1 MKAPILSK
9 KTLLEFREHFVG
21 WAVRTISDEFDAAE
35 IACDMEHTPS
45 TSGARRSLVEQYYQT
60 LDFTKLSDVRKLLRV
75 FENVL
80 AKLEDDKAHPT
91 WGGGKEYAERELR
104 KLIHLLRRD
113 GFEYKDGRLV
123 AVGDIPATEE
133 IEAAAITLD
142 APYIRT
148 QIERMQN
155 HINDDPRLVIGTA
168 KELVET
174 VCKTIL
180 RERGNVEDPTW
191 ETMELVKVVRE
202 ELQLVPDAIP
212 DAAKAAKTMKV
223 MLANLATIAQGLA
236 ELRNL
241 YGSGHGPDGKPK
253 GLQPR
258 HARLAA
264 GAATTLA
271 TFLIETHHEREK

>member
-1 MKAPILSK
+1 
-9 KTLLEFREHFVG
+9 
-21 WAVRTISDEFDAAE
+21 
-35 IACDMEHTPS
+35 
-45 TSGARRSLVEQYYQT
+45 
-60 LDFTKLSDVRKLLRV
+60 
-75 FENVL
+75 
-80 AKLEDDKAHPT
+80 
-91 WGGGKEYAERELR
+91 
-104 KLIHLLRRD
+104 
-113 GFEYKDGRLV
+113 
-123 AVGDIPATEE
+123 
-133 IEAAAITLD
+133 
-142 APYIRT
+142 
-148 QIERMQN
+148 MQN

-180 RERGNVEDPTW
+180 RERGNVVDPTW
-191 ETMELVKVVRE
+191 EVMELVKVVRE